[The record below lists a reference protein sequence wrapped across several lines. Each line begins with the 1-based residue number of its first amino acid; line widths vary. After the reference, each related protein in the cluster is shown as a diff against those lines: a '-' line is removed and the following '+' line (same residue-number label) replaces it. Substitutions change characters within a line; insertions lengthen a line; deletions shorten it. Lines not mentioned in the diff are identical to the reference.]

1 MKSLNKGRKEGEK
14 IPRNSRQNLKSF
26 YKHVMCQGIEKQYIF
41 GEEKYIKKYKE
52 IILDKL
58 KESPVTIL
66 GYCIMHNHS
75 HLLIHSKTPKEIS
88 KFMQKVNTTYSMYY
102 NKINNRVGYVFRN
115 RFKSQE
121 IFSQGQLY
129 TCLRYIH
136 NNPVK
141 AEIAK
146 TMKDYKHSS
155 YNEFLSGK
163 YQIINNKSIE
173 ILFGKTDDFKEKFDF
188 IHNKKTVIQD
198 EGLLTPKIFIK
209 QFEKKHKIKRE
220 ELKNN
225 KGLLKVA
232 IKEMKDKTDAKVVEI
247 AEILNVA
254 KSTVSKYLR
263 N

>member
-1 MKSLNKGRKEGEK
+1 M
-14 IPRNSRQNLKSF
+14 PRNSRQNLKSF
-26 YKHVMCQGIEKQYIF
+26 YKHVMVQGIEKQYIF
-41 GEEKYIKKYKE
+41 GEEKYIDKYKE

-66 GYCIMHNHS
+66 AYCIMHNHS
-75 HLLIHSKTPKEIS
+75 HLLIHSETSEEIS

-102 NKINNRVGYVFRN
+102 NKINNRVGYLFRN

-121 IFSQGQLY
+121 IFDQGQLY

-141 AEIAK
+141 ANITK
-146 TMKDYKHSS
+146 TMQEYKHSS

-163 YQIINNKSIE
+163 HQIINDKSIE
-173 ILFGKTDDFKEKFDF
+173 ILFGKENDFRPMFELV
-188 IHNKKTVIQD
+188 HNKPIVVPDNKFLSIENFV
-198 EGLLTPKIFIK
+198 K
-209 QFEKKHKIKRE
+209 QFEKKHKIKIT

-225 KGLLKVA
+225 RGLLKIA
-232 IKEMKDKTDAKVVEI
+232 IKEMKEKTNAKAVEI
-247 AEILNVA
+247 ARSLDVS
-254 KSTVSKYLR
+254 KSTISKYLK

>member
-1 MKSLNKGRKEGEK
+1 M
-14 IPRNSRQNLKSF
+14 PRNSRQNLKSF
-26 YKHVMCQGIEKQYIF
+26 YKHVMSQGIEKQYIF
-41 GEEKYIKKYKE
+41 GDEKHIKKYKE

-75 HLLIHSKTPKEIS
+75 HILIHSETPEEIS
-88 KFMQKVNTTYSMYY
+88 KFMQKLNTTYSMYY
-102 NKINNRVGYVFRN
+102 NKVNNRVGYVFRN

-121 IFSQGQLY
+121 IFNQGQLY

-141 AEIAK
+141 AEITK
-146 TMKDYKHSS
+146 TMEEYEHSS
-155 YNEFLSGK
+155 YNEFISGK
-163 YQIINNKSIE
+163 HQIINNKSIE
-173 ILFGKTDDFKEKFDF
+173 ILFGKTEDFKEKFEF
-188 IHNKKTVIQD
+188 IHSRKIVIED
-198 EGLLTPKIFIK
+198 EGVLKSKIFIK

-225 KGLLKVA
+225 RGLLAMA
-232 IKEMKDKTDAKVVEI
+232 IKEMKEKTDAKVVEI